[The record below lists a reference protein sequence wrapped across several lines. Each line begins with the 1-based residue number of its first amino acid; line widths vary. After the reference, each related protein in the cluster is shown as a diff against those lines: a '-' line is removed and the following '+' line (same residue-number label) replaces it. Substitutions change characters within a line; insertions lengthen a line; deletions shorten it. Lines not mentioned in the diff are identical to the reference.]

1 MATSA
6 QPKPLYIT
14 GIDAADKLLHK
25 DGTALLIGM
34 LLDQQVPM
42 EWAFTG
48 PYTIKQRLGHCDAR
62 KIAAMDVEDFV
73 EACRIKPAIHRFP
86 DSMARRIHALCGV
99 LAEHYGGKGTNI
111 WSKVDDAAEL
121 KRRLRTLPGY
131 GEEKAEIFI
140 ALLGKRFGIR
150 PTGWKKAAGV
160 FSDSQPRSVA
170 DIYSPATLL
179 KVRGFKKM
187 QKAAD
192 VDKQDRPKKS
202 TR

>member
-1 MATSA
+1 MVQSTA
-6 QPKPLYIT
+6 PKPLYIT
-14 GIDAADKLLHK
+14 GIDAADALLHK

-62 KIAAMDVEDFV
+62 RIAAMNVDDFV

-86 DSMARRIHALCGV
+86 DSMARRIHALCV
-99 LAEHYGGKGTNI
+99 VIADEYRGKGANI
-111 WSKVDDAAEL
+111 WAKVDDANEL
-121 KRRLRTLPGY
+121 KRRLRKLPGY

-140 ALLGKRFGIR
+140 ALLGKRFGVR

-160 FSDSQPRSVA
+160 FSDAQPRSVA
-170 DIYSPATLL
+170 DIHSPATLL

-192 VDKQDRPKKS
+192 LDKQDRPKKS
-202 TR
+202 AR